1 MLSTELS
8 YILIPFNNLLFW
20 GRGGVGWDWSLN
32 SGLHAHKAGVLP
44 LEPHLQFATTFF
56 TLLTPKVELAEDS
69 SEEELLLSICK
80 ALGLIL
86 SMTKININNAQPS
99 LPLSKIIVH
108 IP

>member
-1 MLSTELS
+1 
-8 YILIPFNNLLFW
+8 
-20 GRGGVGWDWSLN
+20 
-32 SGLHAHKAGVLP
+32 
-44 LEPHLQFATTFF
+44 
-56 TLLTPKVELAEDS
+56 VELAEDS